1 METICDARHA
11 CNSIA
16 RFTSHSSAATLFSNS
31 GLRRHLQHLQRLRLF
46 TPIGSNITEALFFV
60 PDTSGAIPQ
69 RSTRFGAVFTD
80 VDEPGGTN
88 LAKTQTLRPAC
99 CFKQAVVQQ
108 FRPRLSGRWEPFFLR
123 HHV

>member
-46 TPIGSNITEALFFV
+46 TPVGSNITEAVFFV

-69 RSTRFGAVFTD
+69 RS
-80 VDEPGGTN
+80 
-88 LAKTQTLRPAC
+88 LASAQYS
-99 CFKQAVVQQ
+99 QM
-108 FRPRLSGRWEPFFLR
+108 
-123 HHV
+123 